1 MFITKWTTKTS
12 SNMIKSHVPTLS
24 TPLQLVMSEIL
35 KFIPILFDIVGE
47 KDWLQ
52 FQIMVEFNIFM
63 EKWRP

>member
-1 MFITKWTTKTS
+1 
-12 SNMIKSHVPTLS
+12 MIKSHVPTLS